1 MSNESTYTCAVVF
14 RINVKLPF
22 FSCGKISPG
31 PVTKKCCKCIKVYL
45 IVSFEICILYS
56 GTCIHTQY
64 YHPGRGVSRTSC
76 IADVGGVL
84 PHILFFHLRDLHAM
98 NVSLC

>member
-1 MSNESTYTCAVVF
+1 MLNYPFSLVV
-14 RINVKLPF
+14 K
-22 FSCGKISPG
+22 SPQDLLQ
-31 PVTKKCCKCIKVYL
+31 KVLQMYKMYL

-56 GTCIHTQY
+56 GTCTHTQY
-64 YHPGRGVSRTSC
+64 YHPGRGVSRTGC
-76 IADVGGVL
+76 IADVDGVL